1 MSRGEIDILALMN
14 TYMKR
19 ALLIV
24 AAVAAIAA
32 SAGAQA
38 PGAQGPGEQT
48 AAALAA
54 AGAAAIRGELGAAMA
69 EMSGDQL
76 GALTVGDLIRLGE
89 RISVAEQNARYVEKA
104 RAASQM
110 FPGVGQFMTGDTVG
124 GSLFLAGDVALMTG
138 MLIGA
143 YALLPSN
150 VQFSSLNYF
159 GDPTGTIRSRWES
172 NSISDYLPSAAVM
185 LGGMIVKAVVG
196 HFAAEDAAR
205 RARENIAAGKV
216 TFTPNLEF
224 LGRGVGAGM
233 RMRF

>member
-1 MSRGEIDILALMN
+1 
-14 TYMKR
+14 MKR
-19 ALLIV
+19 TLLII
-24 AAVAAIAA
+24 AAVTAIAV

-38 PGAQGPGEQT
+38 PGARRPGEQ
-48 AAALAA
+48 AAAAVAA
-54 AGAAAIRGELGAAMA
+54 AGSSAIQGELGAAMA

-76 GALTVGDLIRLGE
+76 GTLTVADLIRLAE
-89 RISVAEQNARYVEKA
+89 RISIAEQKARYVERA
-104 RAASQM
+104 RAASRM
-110 FPGVGQFMTGDTVG
+110 FPGAGQLMTGDAVG
-124 GSLFLAGDVALMTG
+124 GSLVLAGDVALMTG
-138 MLIGA
+138 MLVGV

-159 GDPTGTIRSRWES
+159 GDPIGTIRSRWES
-172 NSISDYLPSAAVM
+172 NSITSYLPSAAVM
-185 LGGMIVKAVVG
+185 LGGMIVHAVIG

-205 RARENIAAGKV
+205 QARENIAAGKV

>member
-1 MSRGEIDILALMN
+1 MSRGAIGILTLMN
-14 TYMKR
+14 NHMKR
-19 ALLIV
+19 VLLIV
-24 AAVAAIAA
+24 AAVAAIAV

-38 PGAQGPGEQT
+38 PGEQGPGRQT
-48 AAALAA
+48 SAAFSA
-54 AGAAAIRGELGAAMA
+54 AGASAIQGELGAAMA

-76 GALTVGDLIRLGE
+76 GTLTVGDLIRLGE
-89 RISVAEQNARYVEKA
+89 RISVAEQSARYVEKA

-110 FPGVGQFMTGDTVG
+110 LPGVGQFMTGDTVG

-159 GDPTGTIRSRWES
+159 GDPIGNIRSRWES

-224 LGRGVGAGM
+224 LGRGVDAGM